1 MTLIAPALLLG
12 RGGLSSRA
20 GDSAPSRSRSLDR
33 FLSAA
38 ASLDR
43 FLSAA
48 ASSTFSLLLAA
59 LLAALLCRP
68 HATVAAGAS
77 WVRV

>member
-20 GDSAPSRSRSLDR
+20 GDSAPSRSR
-33 FLSAA
+33 
-38 ASLDR
+38 SLDR